1 MQYAVTTAV
10 QYAIRIIAANL
21 LNYVCKLQLV
31 NFSIIPYC
39 KFQPLYIVLLTQKP
53 TTSRAKKGYFYIA
66 NYKPLQLPRM
76 RGAIP
81 TYTSQ
86 YVSVPTN
93 ASCLRL
99 NHKTVRLELT
109 AVHCCPYATNQQLL
123 SQQLSTAV
131 HMPQTSSCS
140 ANQYMKFYPR
150 THSSAIQIV
159 TEPDEPNPHSH
170 RVLPFFPGG
179 TVAGTWRWQLNCIN
193 RQGWVEPYLRSL
205 HTPWHGQK
213 L

>member
-81 TYTSQ
+81 ILPNTS
-86 YVSVPTN
+86 
-93 ASCLRL
+93 
-99 NHKTVRLELT
+99 
-109 AVHCCPYATNQQLL
+109 PYQP
-123 SQQLSTAV
+123 
-131 HMPQTSSCS
+131 M
-140 ANQYMKFYPR
+140 
-150 THSSAIQIV
+150 
-159 TEPDEPNPHSH
+159 H
-170 RVLPFFPGG
+170 RVCG
-179 TVAGTWRWQLNCIN
+179 
-193 RQGWVEPYLRSL
+193 
-205 HTPWHGQK
+205 
-213 L
+213 

>member
-123 SQQLSTAV
+123 SQQLSICHKPTVAQPTAVYCCPYATNQQLLSQQLSTAV

-140 ANQYMKFYPR
+140 ANSCLLLSICHKP
-150 THSSAIQIV
+150 A
-159 TEPDEPNPHSH
+159 
-170 RVLPFFPGG
+170 
-179 TVAGTWRWQLNCIN
+179 VAQLTALHCC
-193 RQGWVEPYLRSL
+193 PYATNQQLLS
-205 HTPWHGQK
+205 
-213 L
+213 